1 MEGWATAKVRKCF
14 SRSKKRPPP
23 SSVSLQVKE
32 RRVELGDGQG
42 EKIAKCFGG
51 IEGGKKAA
59 AELSNKES
67 RATAKGG
74 QGDKGEKRQGE
85 KRSGC
90 KKAPSAASTRAV
102 TRGCSRPRGPEGVDG
117 SEMQSQGGD

>member
-1 MEGWATAKVRKCF
+1 M
-14 SRSKKRPPP
+14 
-23 SSVSLQVKE
+23 SLQVKE
-32 RRVELGDGQG
+32 RRVELGDGQ
-42 EKIAKCFGG
+42 EKKIAKCFRG

-67 RATAKGG
+67 RATAKG

>member
-32 RRVELGDGQG
+32 RELGDGQ
-42 EKIAKCFGG
+42 EKKIAKCFRG

-67 RATAKGG
+67 RATAKG
-74 QGDKGEKRQGE
+74 QNKGDKGGK

-102 TRGCSRPRGPEGVDG
+102 TRGCSRPRGPEGFDG
-117 SEMQSQGGD
+117 SEMRSQGGD